1 MFLFFAVLIFDFC
14 PPFRFVVFLFLVSC
28 SQQQP
33 QVQLVEKEKFEQ
45 LMKQEVQLIDV
56 RTSGEFQGG
65 TIGDA
70 QNIDFNAPDFK
81 AQVSKLDKDKPV
93 LVFCAA
99 GGRSAGASKVL
110 DSLGFKRIYDLK
122 GGYRGW

>member
-1 MFLFFAVLIFDFC
+1 MKQF
-14 PPFRFVVFLFLVSC
+14 FVVCLFLVSC
-28 SQQQP
+28 THQQP
-33 QVQLVEKEKFEQ
+33 EVQLVEKETFEQ

-93 LVFCAA
+93 LVFCAV

-110 DSLGFKRIYDLK
+110 ESLGFKEIYDLK
-122 GGYRGW
+122 GGYRAW

>member
-1 MFLFFAVLIFDFC
+1 MKQF
-14 PPFRFVVFLFLVSC
+14 FVVCLFLVSC
-28 SQQQP
+28 TQQQP
-33 QVQLVEKEKFEQ
+33 QLQLVEKEAFEL

-56 RTSGEFQGG
+56 RTSGEFYGG

-110 DSLGFKRIYDLK
+110 ESLGFKRIYDLK

>member
-1 MFLFFAVLIFDFC
+1 MKQF
-14 PPFRFVVFLFLVSC
+14 FVVCLFLVSC
-28 SQQQP
+28 TQQQP
-33 QVQLVEKEKFEQ
+33 QLQLVEKETFEL

-56 RTSGEFQGG
+56 RTSGEFHGG

-110 DSLGFKRIYDLK
+110 ESLGFKRIYDLK

>member
-1 MFLFFAVLIFDFC
+1 MKQF
-14 PPFRFVVFLFLVSC
+14 FVVCLFLVSC
-28 SQQQP
+28 TQQQP
-33 QVQLVEKEKFEQ
+33 QLQLVEKEKFEQ

-110 DSLGFKRIYDLK
+110 DSLGFKRIYDLR

>member
-1 MFLFFAVLIFDFC
+1 MKQF
-14 PPFRFVVFLFLVSC
+14 FVVCLFLVSC
-28 SQQQP
+28 TQQQP
-33 QVQLVEKEKFEQ
+33 QLQLVEKETFEL

-56 RTSGEFQGG
+56 RTSGEFHGG

-110 DSLGFKRIYDLK
+110 ESLGFQRIYDLK

>member
-1 MFLFFAVLIFDFC
+1 MKQF
-14 PPFRFVVFLFLVSC
+14 FVVCLFLVSC
-28 SQQQP
+28 TQQQP
-33 QVQLVEKEKFEQ
+33 QLQLVEKETFEL

-56 RTSGEFQGG
+56 RTSEEFHSG

-81 AQVSKLDKDKPV
+81 AQLSKLDKNKPV
-93 LVFCAA
+93 LVFCAV

-110 DSLGFKRIYDLK
+110 ESLGFKEIYDLK